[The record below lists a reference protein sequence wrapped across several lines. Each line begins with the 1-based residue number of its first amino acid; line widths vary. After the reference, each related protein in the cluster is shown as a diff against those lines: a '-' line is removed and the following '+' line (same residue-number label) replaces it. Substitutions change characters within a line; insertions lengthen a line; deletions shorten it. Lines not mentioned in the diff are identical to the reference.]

1 MEISNTKA
9 DFEDKNTTF
18 LSTELVAPSDIN
30 DSEKNYFND
39 NLQEVDSPYF
49 SSENFKIF
57 SKQLNEKTFSICHH
71 NIKSLS
77 KNIDKR
83 VPSFFEW

>member
-49 SSENFKIF
+49 S
-57 SKQLNEKTFSICHH
+57 
-71 NIKSLS
+71 
-77 KNIDKR
+77 
-83 VPSFFEW
+83 